1 MSRVGRMPIPI
12 PSGVDVSIEGA
23 HVVVK
28 GPKGTLE
35 RDIVADISIA
45 QEGDVLVVTRP
56 TDERRHR
63 AFHGLTRGLVNNMV
77 VGVSEGYS
85 KELEIIGV
93 GYRAIAQGPSRLEL
107 ALGFSHP
114 VFVEAPAG
122 ISFEVPVPTRI
133 IVSGVD
139 KELVGEV
146 AAKIR
151 KIRKP
156 EPYKGK
162 GIRYLGERVLRKA
175 GKTAK

>member
-1 MSRVGRMPIPI
+1 MSRIGRMPIPI

-28 GPKGTLE
+28 GPRGTLE
-35 RDIVADISIA
+35 RDIIPDISIA
-45 QEGDVLVVTRP
+45 REGDVLVVTRP

-93 GYRAIAQGPSRLEL
+93 GYRAIAQGPTRLEL